1 MLGLYLTL
9 QILVCCALAADVQQI
24 FSLFGIHYG
33 EAGVEQA
40 VSLSS
45 SF

>member
-1 MLGLYLTL
+1 MLCLTFPL
-9 QILVCCALAADVQQI
+9 LFGCALAADVQQI

-40 VSLSS
+40 VSSA
-45 SF
+45 F

>member
-9 QILVCCALAADVQQI
+9 QFLFGSALAADVQQI

-40 VSLSS
+40 VSSA
-45 SF
+45 F